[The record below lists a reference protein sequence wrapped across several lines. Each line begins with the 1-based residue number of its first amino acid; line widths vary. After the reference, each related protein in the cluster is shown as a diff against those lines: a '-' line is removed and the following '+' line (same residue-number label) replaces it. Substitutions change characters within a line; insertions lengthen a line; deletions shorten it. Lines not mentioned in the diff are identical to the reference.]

1 MPIRFQKT
9 SFFVFFFS
17 LIKIIVFTLKI
28 FSFGPK
34 IAFISFFYNKRCK
47 KFRKNKFFR
56 NIFTFL
62 SVIRLNFEYNLRIL
76 ANFGK
81 FSRRN
86 SKIYI
91 FRPYVFKKLV
101 FLYFFFLIKIIVFT
115 LKIFSFGP
123 KIAFIS
129 FFYNKRCK
137 KFRKN
142 QFFSNIFTFLSVI
155 RQNFEYNLR
164 ILANFGKF
172 SRRNSKIYGFRPY
185 VFKKLE
191 FFFFVFFNI
200 DYTFYTKNLFIR
212 PKNCVQSILYNE
224 RCKNFRKNQFFS
236 NIFTFLS
243 VTRQNFEYN
252 LRILAN
258 FGKFSRQN
266 SKIYGFRPYVFK

>member
-1 MPIRFQKT
+1 MY
-9 SFFVFFFS
+9 FFF

-28 FSFGPK
+28 FSFSPK

-47 KFRKNKFFR
+47 KFRKNKFF
-56 NIFTFL
+56 
-62 SVIRLNFEYNLRIL
+62 
-76 ANFGK
+76 
-81 FSRRN
+81 
-86 SKIYI
+86 
-91 FRPYVFKKLV
+91 
-101 FLYFFFLIKIIVFT
+101 
-115 LKIFSFGP
+115 
-123 KIAFIS
+123 
-129 FFYNKRCK
+129 
-137 KFRKN
+137 
-142 QFFSNIFTFLSVI
+142 SNIFICLSVI

-172 SRRNSKIYGFRPY
+172 SRRNSKIYGFCPY

-191 FFFFVFFNI
+191 VFFFFVFFNI
-200 DYTFYTKNLFIR
+200 YYTFYTKNLFIR

-224 RCKNFRKNQFFS
+224 RWKNFRKNQFFS

-258 FGKFSRQN
+258 FGKFSCQN

>member
-1 MPIRFQKT
+1 MIRQ
-9 SFFVFFFS
+9 
-17 LIKIIVFTLKI
+17 
-28 FSFGPK
+28 
-34 IAFISFFYNKRCK
+34 
-47 KFRKNKFFR
+47 
-56 NIFTFL
+56 
-62 SVIRLNFEYNLRIL
+62 NFEDNLRIL

-81 FSRRN
+81 YSRKN
-86 SKIYI
+86 SKIYGFRPYVFKKLQVFFFVFFNKDCTFYTKNLFIRPKNRVQSILYNERCKEFRKIQFFSNIFTFLSVMRQNFEDNLRILANFGIFSRKNSKFYI

-142 QFFSNIFTFLSVI
+142 QFFSNIFICLSVI

-172 SRRNSKIYGFRPY
+172 SRRNSKIYGFCPY

-191 FFFFVFFNI
+191 VFFF
-200 DYTFYTKNLFIR
+200 
-212 PKNCVQSILYNE
+212 C
-224 RCKNFRKNQFFS
+224 
-236 NIFTFLS
+236 IF
-243 VTRQNFEYN
+243 
-252 LRILAN
+252 
-258 FGKFSRQN
+258 
-266 SKIYGFRPYVFK
+266 

>member
-1 MPIRFQKT
+1 M
-9 SFFVFFFS
+9 
-17 LIKIIVFTLKI
+17 
-28 FSFGPK
+28 
-34 IAFISFFYNKRCK
+34 Y
-47 KFRKNKFFR
+47 
-56 NIFTFL
+56 
-62 SVIRLNFEYNLRIL
+62 
-76 ANFGK
+76 
-81 FSRRN
+81 
-86 SKIYI
+86 
-91 FRPYVFKKLV
+91 
-101 FLYFFFLIKIIVFT
+101 FLIKII
-115 LKIFSFGP
+115 
-123 KIAFIS
+123 
-129 FFYNKRCK
+129 FFYTKNLFIRPKNCVQIIFYNEIYK

-185 VFKKLE
+185 VFKKRR
-191 FFFFVFFNI
+191 FFFVFFNI

-224 RCKNFRKNQFFS
+224 RWKNFRKNQFFS

-243 VTRQNFEYN
+243 VTLQNFEYN